1 MTTHEIDQK
10 LENTQPWANRL
21 HVCLLL
27 SYYRV
32 WKERLPSETWLLA
45 KHSSSLLECAR
56 QMLSEVILEIFFWSE
71 WNSVD
76 TNLMNFLKTTP
87 LSLFTLGTT
96 LPGTPSPKAH
106 PSLRAHLSPYFSLH
120 PALCQGRC
128 PPLCSREWAILVF
141 SGSTCVPLSF
151 HGAASVPWVLSSRLR
166 DELWGPSLLMERGPP
181 ACGDRVLWSFLL
193 GQLWLWLKRYAELTS
208 TQWHRSLKNVLRHSP
223 CGMCLLMDFAFS

>member
-1 MTTHEIDQK
+1 MF
-10 LENTQPWANRL
+10 
-21 HVCLLL
+21 VFYCLD
-27 SYYRV
+27 YRV

-45 KHSSSLLECAR
+45 RHSSSLLCAR
-56 QMLSEVILEIFFWSE
+56 QMLSEVILEIFFWYE

-76 TNLMNFLKTTP
+76 TNPMNFLKTTP

-96 LPGTPSPKAH
+96 LPGTPSPN
-106 PSLRAHLSPYFSLH
+106 LSPYFSFH

-128 PPLCSREWAILVF
+128 PPPRPRAQGN
-141 SGSTCVPLSF
+141 GSSLSFLEAHVSPLSF

-208 TQWHRSLKNVLRHSP
+208 TQWHWSLKNVLRHSP